1 MQITT
6 EISKIKKPTQRGLY
20 FTFNAI
26 LKHFNIL
33 QHFGVKTLPVQDME
47 RCYLQKKI
55 CVTTWDFKND
65 LVVVV
70 WLLHGIHELHC
81 GINVYKKNSVVSI
94 FK

>member
-26 LKHFNIL
+26 SKHFNIL

-94 FK
+94 LK